1 MDAVAA
7 SLERDYPN
15 DQPERRRDDR
25 RRSGD
30 DLLQGDIRTTT
41 LLLFAAVGLLLL
53 IAAANVSGLL
63 MARASARHQEIA
75 LRVALG
81 ASRSRILGQ
90 LLTESLLLAV
100 IGGVSGVLL
109 AMWLVPALV
118 SLSPSDLTVAGD
130 VTIDRNVLLFG
141 LGFRRS
147 PVCCLASR
155 PHVR

>member
-7 SLERDYPN
+7 SMERDYPN
-15 DQPERRRDDR
+15 TNQNVGAALVGFRE
-25 RRSGD
+25 
-30 DLLQGDIRTTT
+30 DLLDRDIRTTT

-81 ASRSRILGQ
+81 ASRSRFVGQ
-90 LLTESLLLAV
+90 LLTESLLLAA

-109 AMWLVPALV
+109 AMWLVPAAGRAE
-118 SLSPSDLTVAGD
+118 PDDLTVAGD

-141 LGFRRS
+141 LGLSTLTGLLFG
-147 PVCCLASR
+147 LAPAGR
-155 PHVR
+155 